1 MKRRTKLTPFAKIV
15 ILGLVF
21 LGARYAYLHQDE
33 ILEMEIFNPKDTT
46 ETVVDID
53 TDIVTDK
60 IKDIHISPKDTIDL
74 YLTRVNNSIRI
85 QTSDTIVEINSK
97 DTLIYTVSEKDN
109 LIGRIIL
116 N

>member
-33 ILEMEIFNPKDTT
+33 ILEMEFLKFEYIKEKVIKKD
-46 ETVVDID
+46 VVVSEEKNAI
-53 TDIVTDK
+53 I
-60 IKDIHISPKDTIDL
+60 KDTIDL
-74 YLTRVNNSIRI
+74 FITQNDSTFRI

>member
-15 ILGLVF
+15 ILALVF

-33 ILEMEIFNPKDTT
+33 ILEMEFLNQNDTT
-46 ETVVDID
+46 EVVINNDTV
-53 TDIVTDK
+53 IVENETVNEYLN
-60 IKDIHISPKDTIDL
+60 DTIDL
-74 YLTRVNNSIRI
+74 FIIQNENSIRI
-85 QTSDTIVEINSK
+85 QTPDTIVEISSK

-109 LIGRIIL
+109 IIGRIIL